1 MRKILTLLVLASS
14 VLLLEAQN
22 PNDSKQSVMIQA
34 EVQETPPQIR
44 LRWFRDT
51 LNGGYT
57 VYRKA
62 KNATVWGTP
71 LGTALA
77 GDTTFT
83 DNNVVPG
90 QTYEYRVSKNLAAFG
105 GGISSGYLYAG
116 IKAKP
121 IHFHGACILVV
132 DSTFKAG
139 LASEIARLQQDIEED
154 GWRVHTLYVDRN
166 DPVTKV
172 RAAIKATAQADGA
185 PFRSVFLLGHVPVPY
200 SGFVAPDGHVPDH
213 QGAWPCDGYYADLDG
228 VWTDINV
235 NVITADDPRNDNV
248 PGDGKFDQSSFPTA
262 LELAVGRVDFANMP
276 AFPQSELELLRRYL
290 NKNHAWRKGMMPAEE
305 RGLVQNN
312 FASFAEGFGQNGWKN
327 FTPMFG
333 KQQVTEVSYRN
344 TLLTDSYLWSYGCG
358 AGSYTSVGGITT
370 TTNFVTDSL
379 RTVFTMLFG
388 SYFGDWDRPNNLL
401 RASIASGS
409 TLTNAWAARP
419 NWMFHHMALGE
430 PIGHSARLSMNNNGA
445 LYQSGF
451 APQGIHMGLM
461 GDPTL
466 RMHAMRPPASLVVT
480 QDGLDARLSWDPVE
494 GAEGYFVYRR
504 VPGSDQFALLT
515 PDPITAMDY
524 VDACIPAGAIGYQVR
539 ATRLKATASGSF
551 QMLGSAAGIV
561 LDADPEPFQ
570 AKSSFLAVPYFD
582 ELSLANTSQN
592 ATAYLWDLGDG
603 TVSQEQSVVHLYQQ
617 PGTYTVC
624 LKAFD
629 ACAEDTSC
637 QQVTVINSLPE
648 VVPSILDV
656 SCFGDTDGAI
666 QLDLIGGTPSQ
677 TVVWSDGAQ
686 GPQRLDLAPGD
697 YSGVITSATGR
708 TLSFGP
714 LTVGSPDSLDLAAQ
728 ATPASGGMA
737 NGTASISVDGGTP
750 PYAYAWSN
758 GSTAPVNPGLLPG
771 VYCVTVTDGNG
782 CTAVACAQVQQSSA
796 TTPLPGLTSWNLTPN
811 PAGDF
816 SRLELGF
823 ASMRRVEVS
832 LLDGSGRAMEQV
844 IVEGASP
851 VHTFRMAGLPSGTYW
866 ILLTSGTD
874 RMALPL
880 SKP

>member
-1 MRKILTLLVLASS
+1 MRKFPLLVLLSCAS
-14 VLLLEAQN
+14 LLLVAQN
-22 PNDSKQSVMIQA
+22 PNDSKQSVMLQA
-34 EVQETPPQIR
+34 EVKESPPQIR
-44 LRWFRDT
+44 LSWYRDT

-62 KNATVWGTP
+62 RNATVWGTP

-116 IKAKP
+116 IQAKP

-132 DSTFKAG
+132 DSTFKDG
-139 LASEIARLQQDIEED
+139 LASEIARLQLDIEED

-185 PFRSVFLLGHVPVPY
+185 SFRTVFLLGHVPVPY

-213 QGAWPCDGYYADLDG
+213 QGAWPCDGYYGDLDG
-228 VWTDINV
+228 VWTDNSV

-262 LELAVGRVDFANMP
+262 LELGVGRVDFANMS

-290 NKNHAWRKGMMPAEE
+290 NKNHAWRKGLMPAEE

-333 KQQVTEVSYRN
+333 KQQVMELSYRN
-344 TLLTDSYLWSYGCG
+344 VLLTDNYLWSYGCG

-430 PIGHSARLSMNNNGA
+430 PIGYAARLSMNNNGA

-466 RMHAMRPPASLVVT
+466 RMHAMRPPGSLLVT
-480 QDGLDARLSWDPVE
+480 QDGLDARLSWDSVE

-504 VPGSDQFALLT
+504 LPGSDQFALLT
-515 PDPITAMDY
+515 PDPIQGTEY
-524 VDACIPAGAIGYQVR
+524 VDACIPTGAIRYQVR
-539 ATRLKATASGSF
+539 ATRLKLTASGSF
-551 QMLGSAAGIV
+551 QLLGSAASTV
-561 LDADPEPFQ
+561 LDADPGPFQ
-570 AKSSFLAVPYFD
+570 AQSSFLAVPYFD

-629 ACAEDTSC
+629 ACAQDTSC
-637 QQVTVINSLPE
+637 QQVTVIASLPE

-656 SCFGDTDGAI
+656 SCFGDSDGA
-666 QLDLIGGTPSQ
+666 LLLELIGGTPSQ
-677 TVVWSDGAQ
+677 TVDWSDGAQ
-686 GPQRLDLAPGD
+686 GPQRLGLPAGD
-697 YSGVITSATGR
+697 YYGVITSATGR
-708 TLSFGP
+708 SLSFGP
-714 LTVGSPDSLDLAAQ
+714 LTVGSPDSLEVLAQ
-728 ATPASGGMA
+728 ASPATGGST
-737 NGTASISVDGGTP
+737 NGSVSVSVEGGTP
-750 PYAYAWSN
+750 TYAYAWSN
-758 GSTAPVNPGLLPG
+758 GATEPINPGLSPG

-782 CTAVACAQVQQSSA
+782 CTALACAEVQQASA
-796 TTPLPGLTSWNLTPN
+796 AESLPGLTRWVLTPN

-816 SRLELGF
+816 SRLELTF
-823 ASMRRVEVS
+823 AVAKRVEAS
-832 LLDGSGRAMEQV
+832 LLDGSGKALERM
-844 IVEGASP
+844 ILEGDKSS
-851 VHTFRMAGLPSGTYW
+851 HTFFTAALPSGTYW
-866 ILLTSGTD
+866 ILLASGSD